1 VELRANWSYPT
12 AVRFGAG
19 RIAELGEACGA
30 AGITRPLLV
39 TDRGLAALPITGRAL
54 DVLEEHGFGR
64 AAFAEVDP
72 NPDEGN
78 LAAGLAAWREGGHDG
93 VVAFGGGS
101 ALDLG
106 KAIAFMAGQ
115 TRPVWDFE
123 DVGDWWTR
131 ADAEAIAPGVAVPT
145 TAGTGSEVGR
155 AAVLT
160 NSATH
165 EKKIIFHPRML
176 PVAVVADPELTVGMP
191 PAVTAGTG
199 MDAFAHC
206 LEAYS
211 SPHFHPMSHGIALEG
226 MRLVVEYLPRA
237 YRDGADLAAR
247 AQMMAAAAMGAVAFQ
262 KGLGAIHSLS
272 HPLGAVYGLHHG
284 TLNAVVMPAV
294 LRLNRPA
301 VEERLGRAAAYL
313 GAGSTFDDFFAAS
326 MRLRAEV
333 GIPATLGA
341 MGVTADRLDELVPMA
356 LADPTRGGNPVELTP
371 ENVRALFLEC
381 IG

>member
-1 VELRANWSYPT
+1 VELKANWSYPT

-19 RIAELGEACGA
+19 RIAELADACGA

-39 TDRGLAALPITGRAL
+39 TDRGLAALPITRRAL
-54 DVLEEHGFGR
+54 DILEEHGFGP
-64 AAFAEVDP
+64 AVFAEVDQ
-72 NPDEGN
+72 NPDEAN
-78 LAAGLAAWREGGHDG
+78 LEAGLAAWREGGHDG

-131 ADAEAIAPGVAVPT
+131 ADAEAIAPVVAVPT

-176 PVAVVADPELTVGMP
+176 PVAVIADPELTVGMP

-206 LEAYS
+206 LEAYC
-211 SPHFHPMSHGIALEG
+211 SPRFHPMSHGIALEG
-226 MRLVVEYLPRA
+226 MRLVLEYLPRA
-237 YRDGADLAAR
+237 YRDGADIEAR
-247 AQMMAAAAMGAVAFQ
+247 GQMMAAAAMGAVAFQ
-262 KGLGAIHSLS
+262 KGLGAIHALS

-301 VEERLGRAAAYL
+301 VEDPLARAAAYL
-313 GAGSTFDDFFAAS
+313 GAGDGFDGFFEAA
-326 MRLRAEV
+326 MRLRTGV
-333 GIPATLGA
+333 GIPNTLA
-341 MGVTADRLDELVPMA
+341 EMGVDARRIDELVAMA
-356 LADPTRGGNPVELTP
+356 LADPSCGGNPVALTP